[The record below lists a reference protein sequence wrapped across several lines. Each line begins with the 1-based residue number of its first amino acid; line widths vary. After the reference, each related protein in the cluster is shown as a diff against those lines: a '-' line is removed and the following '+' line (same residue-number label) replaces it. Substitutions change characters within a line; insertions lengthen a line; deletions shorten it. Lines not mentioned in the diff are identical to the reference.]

1 MSRITSLFEKEGRKA
16 LIPYITVGYPDAQT
30 TLRAV
35 EVLAANGADVIE
47 LGIPFSDPMADGVT
61 IQDSSYQAL
70 LQGVNTD
77 TCLDVARQIRRK
89 SEIPLVFMTYYNP
102 VFAYGLGKFCR
113 ASVAAGVDGLI
124 VPDLPPEESH
134 ELDIESEASGLDLIY
149 LLAPTSTE
157 KRIRLIA
164 EKSRGYIYL
173 VSVAGV
179 TGARQALPPDLGKFI
194 ARVRQFARQPLC
206 VGFGIS
212 STEQAGHIAGIADGV
227 IIGSKIIQ
235 LIKSDPTLNEL
246 AAFTQETTNII
257 KSIEVHP
264 FDHQD

>member
-1 MSRITSLFEKEGRKA
+1 MSRITSVFEKKGNKA
-16 LIPYITVGYPDAQT
+16 LIPYITVGYPDVQT

-35 EVLAANGADVIE
+35 EVLAASGADVIE

-70 LQGVNTD
+70 LQGVNTE
-77 TCLDVARQIRRK
+77 TCLEVARQIRRK

-102 VFAYGLGKFCR
+102 VFAYGINKFCH
-113 ASVAAGVDGLI
+113 ASVEAGIDGLI

-134 ELDIESEASGLDLIY
+134 ELDSAAEAAGLDLIY

-179 TGARQALPPDLGKFI
+179 TGARQALPPDLGKFV
-194 ARVRQFARQPLC
+194 ARVREFARQPLC

-212 STEQAGHIAGIADGV
+212 SPEQAGQIAGIADGV

-235 LIKSDPTLNEL
+235 LIKSDPALNEL
-246 AAFTQETTNII
+246 AAFTKETKDII
-257 KSIEVHP
+257 KNHVDPST
-264 FDHQD
+264 

>member
-1 MSRITSLFEKEGRKA
+1 
-16 LIPYITVGYPDAQT
+16 VGYPDVLT

-61 IQDSSYQAL
+61 IQDSSYRAR
-70 LQGVNTD
+70 LQGVNTE
-77 TCLDVARQIRRK
+77 TCLEVARHIRQK

-102 VFAYGLGKFCR
+102 VFAYGVEKFCR
-113 ASVAAGVDGLI
+113 AGVEAGIDGLI

-134 ELDIESEASGLDLIY
+134 ELDSVAKAAGLDLIY

-179 TGARQALPPDLGKFI
+179 TGARQSLPPDLGKFVS
-194 ARVRQFARQPLC
+194 RVRKLARQPLC

-212 STEQAGHIAGIADGV
+212 SPEQAGRIASIADGV

-235 LIKSDPTLNEL
+235 LMKSDPALNEL
-246 AAFTQETTNII
+246 AAFTRETKNII
-257 KSIEVHP
+257 KAIVVRPCGRSELK
-264 FDHQD
+264 

>member
-1 MSRITSLFEKEGRKA
+1 VSRITSVFEKKGNKA
-16 LIPYITVGYPDAQT
+16 LIPYLTVGYPDVQT
-30 TLRAV
+30 TLKAV

-70 LQGVNTD
+70 LKGVNTE
-77 TCLDVARQIRRK
+77 TCLEVARQIRGK

-102 VFAYGLGKFCR
+102 VFVYGIEKFCR
-113 ASVAAGVDGLI
+113 ACIEAAIDGLI
-124 VPDLPPEESH
+124 VPDLPPEEGH
-134 ELDIESEASGLDLIY
+134 ELDSAAQAAGLDLIY

-157 KRIRLIA
+157 RRIRLIA
-164 EKSRGYIYL
+164 EKSHGYIYL

-179 TGARQALPPDLGKFI
+179 TGARRALPPDLGNFV
-194 ARVRQFARQPLC
+194 ARVREFTRQPLC

-212 STEQAGHIAGIADGV
+212 SPEQAGQIAGMADGV

-235 LIKSDPTLNEL
+235 LIKSDPTLNQL
-246 AAFTQETTNII
+246 AAFTQETKNII
-257 KSIEVHP
+257 KSV
-264 FDHQD
+264 